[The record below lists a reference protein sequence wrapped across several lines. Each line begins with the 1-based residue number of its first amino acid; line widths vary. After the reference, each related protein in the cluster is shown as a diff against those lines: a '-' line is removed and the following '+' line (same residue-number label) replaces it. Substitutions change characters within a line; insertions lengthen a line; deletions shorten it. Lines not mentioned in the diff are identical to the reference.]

1 MYLDSPI
8 CQNHAFSPG
17 LLDSGF
23 AQWEKNDIQRIKYLY
38 IDGTFASFEQL
49 KKNFNINISI
59 FFRYLQVRDFVKKHP
74 ILML

>member
-23 AQWEKNDIQRIKYLY
+23 AQWEKNDIQRIKDLY

-49 KKNFNINISI
+49 KK
-59 FFRYLQVRDFVKKHP
+59 L
-74 ILML
+74 